1 MTRDVL
7 TASVSLIP
15 GNEQRW
21 APLRRELYEA
31 IRNSVASN
39 KVRSS
44 FKGTILQLVE
54 AFQDLGS
61 NLSLDHVND
70 ILTAVRQSTSESN
83 SKLDLL
89 KFDLMFIF
97 YYFALDSMF
106 VSTGPTDCGGM
117 ERSIEQVTLYLR
129 GQLISAQDDSSIRS
143 RKFKTV
149 QKSLQGILH
158 LFEVFLRD
166 GKCSIIIVSG
176 VIRVGCESFA
186 ELHGELSTWDNLLKS
201 VYTWLKRH
209 LSQDS
214 ATQVDEAPIAQSV
227 MNLLRKISEEVD
239 VVAKLKRDGNASPA
253 DVVNVLL
260 HISLLFDGIRL
271 GHGQTSALKA
281 MMLWNM
287 AILLEKSRSRGICSL
302 GGADYFDK
310 LNKCLHLSVAHYLN
324 TTGAEMAGSTG
335 TGVLLAAEEE
345 VMQPLLARFLAHL
358 QEAFRASASSVQA
371 PGALPSSTTL
381 IHLLSAPSSKMTK
394 KLVDLIIDLLHCPE
408 STEIEDLRLIRREMQ
423 FLLASTAP
431 MMTTDRTLLQHA
443 LAWWT
448 QDLNMGRYTAMKN
461 EDYQALC
468 LHDDVLRDHVSPV
481 SVGASILDGNAPAT
495 GAEKTMALSIPALT
509 IVHDLYHIWASPS
522 DGCALLFDQDM
533 AFSKDYQPIVDCV
546 GVIQRHLHDA
556 RRWHRSLSSAVASC
570 QPTPHWSDEA
580 AKQTFLSG
588 VESVMDHVKASMF
601 QPFVDYY
608 IVKSFLWLCA
618 SKVCWFYFDDL
629 LTAEACAKKS
639 FSYAHN
645 RSIRD
650 GPWTRW
656 LRSETLLFSA
666 EVAEN
671 LGKTSRAVDN
681 VAEAWQLVTQLRGTS
696 PTEPQVSPTALCIRV
711 VVHVLRH
718 WHRIESARLQEL
730 VTSLGVAGF
739 NDEAATSTV
748 AWLMNQY
755 PTFQTKLSTEPTVMS
770 AMQNTPSRPR
780 RPEAFDVD
788 ILWQRSA
795 MGWQDPTAAAA
806 KGLNAAM
813 PNEDAMLRFSLQ
825 CPFPVAR
832 HLRKAAAISLVQGD
846 RGADSVRNLQ
856 AFVAGASAAFLT
868 LERSSYLPTPS
879 VPSSGSKVQ
888 CDQNPSV
895 QLVQEALRSS
905 STSIDAVA
913 QRLDL
918 LVAQS
923 SSSTQVA
930 FLTCDVATDTILAGV
945 YRHRGHRDVQVL
957 SIAGGKALHALAH
970 RWRNMLEA
978 QHQQLR
984 RTKDLAIV
992 TQMTEKEKKQ
1002 WWKQREQMEADIE
1015 AILVECETLL
1025 SPLLALL
1032 RAPVATDS
1040 GPSHDGDISEPLSTA
1055 EPHKALPTTTGAISA
1070 TPSARSGVKKQPLGT
1085 GTALKAMTG
1094 HGGGGAGGGARGVR
1108 ARARGSSRLETEQ
1121 PPDDDDID
1129 PVASSMKTLR
1139 FAVDDNDDNDEVS
1152 ETPYRRGIVDDDD
1165 VDETAMDE
1173 FDRLV
1178 AATETT
1184 AASHRDSSSL
1194 GSPLTIPTSPQTENQ
1209 GPVNGT
1215 ADDESRYREEYEALK
1230 VTDLKVLCKE
1240 AGLPVAG
1247 KKSELIDRLVEHR
1260 LLQSIHTSAPAPPAP
1275 PAPPVPPATASKKKP
1290 TATVAKTAMGTVDCD
1305 LPPLPTPAKPLPLTT
1320 ATPGKAMTTAKKG
1333 LSIAPMSAMATTTA
1347 TKKKTNVLMTALK
1360 SAGKRVIDVFYDDDE
1375 DEDGGRDAGR
1385 DTSRRRA
1392 RHAPSLQAVS
1402 IGSAKPA
1409 HTVLLV
1415 DEWLQQLPL
1424 ESMASLRHAPVSRM
1438 ISLPLLLDIIRRRQ
1452 EAVSNEQ
1459 EGPWWQPAEAK
1470 RTWYA
1475 LDAENNLPTTRA
1487 TLWPLLE
1494 EAQERWGWSGF
1505 VGQVP
1510 KPEVAK

>member
-1 MTRDVL
+1 
-7 TASVSLIP
+7 
-15 GNEQRW
+15 
-21 APLRRELYEA
+21 
-31 IRNSVASN
+31 
-39 KVRSS
+39 
-44 FKGTILQLVE
+44 
-54 AFQDLGS
+54 
-61 NLSLDHVND
+61 
-70 ILTAVRQSTSESN
+70 
-83 SKLDLL
+83 
-89 KFDLMFIF
+89 
-97 YYFALDSMF
+97 
-106 VSTGPTDCGGM
+106 
-117 ERSIEQVTLYLR
+117 
-129 GQLISAQDDSSIRS
+129 
-143 RKFKTV
+143 
-149 QKSLQGILH
+149 
-158 LFEVFLRD
+158 
-166 GKCSIIIVSG
+166 
-176 VIRVGCESFA
+176 
-186 ELHGELSTWDNLLKS
+186 
-201 VYTWLKRH
+201 
-209 LSQDS
+209 
-214 ATQVDEAPIAQSV
+214 

-271 GHGQTSALKA
+271 GHGETSALKA

-324 TTGAEMAGSTG
+324 TTGAEMASSTG
-335 TGVLLAAEEE
+335 RTGVLSAAEEE
-345 VMQPLLARFLAHL
+345 
-358 QEAFRASASSVQA
+358 EGFRASASSVQA

-381 IHLLSAPSSKMTK
+381 IHLLSVPSSKTTK

-468 LHDDVLRDHVSPV
+468 LHDDVLRYHVSPV
-481 SVGASILDGNAPAT
+481 SVGASILDGNAPAM
-495 GAEKTMALSIPALT
+495 GAEMTMALSIPALT

-522 DGCALLFDQDM
+522 DRCALLFDQDM

-588 VESVMDHVKASMF
+588 VESVMDHVKASIF

-656 LRSETLLFSA
+656 LRLETLLFSA

-755 PTFQTKLSTEPTVMS
+755 PTFQTKLSAEPTVMS

-1055 EPHKALPTTTGAISA
+1055 EPHKAPPTTTGAISA

-1094 HGGGGAGGGARGVR
+1094 HGGGGAGGGARG
-1108 ARARGSSRLETEQ
+1108 
-1121 PPDDDDID
+1121 
-1129 PVASSMKTLR
+1129 
-1139 FAVDDNDDNDEVS
+1139 
-1152 ETPYRRGIVDDDD
+1152 
-1165 VDETAMDE
+1165 
-1173 FDRLV
+1173 
-1178 AATETT
+1178 
-1184 AASHRDSSSL
+1184 
-1194 GSPLTIPTSPQTENQ
+1194 
-1209 GPVNGT
+1209 
-1215 ADDESRYREEYEALK
+1215 
-1230 VTDLKVLCKE
+1230 
-1240 AGLPVAG
+1240 
-1247 KKSELIDRLVEHR
+1247 
-1260 LLQSIHTSAPAPPAP
+1260 
-1275 PAPPVPPATASKKKP
+1275 
-1290 TATVAKTAMGTVDCD
+1290 
-1305 LPPLPTPAKPLPLTT
+1305 
-1320 ATPGKAMTTAKKG
+1320 
-1333 LSIAPMSAMATTTA
+1333 
-1347 TKKKTNVLMTALK
+1347 
-1360 SAGKRVIDVFYDDDE
+1360 
-1375 DEDGGRDAGR
+1375 
-1385 DTSRRRA
+1385 
-1392 RHAPSLQAVS
+1392 
-1402 IGSAKPA
+1402 
-1409 HTVLLV
+1409 
-1415 DEWLQQLPL
+1415 LPL

-1510 KPEVAK
+1510 KPEVAKTQQAQQEIFVSGRLTSRGEHDPMGPVLSYLCHGAPYFVLGNLWDVTDRDLDRLTIEVIRQVFALKTNPSPPPTHATSALVSTKKVLFQDDDDDDDLGPSANSNSNSNSNKNSDAKSQPVSTTDAGVDLGSCLAFARDVCRMRYAVGAAAVVYGIPVPIALQE